1 MDSRNIICSHATAM
15 NEFLFYDL
23 KDKPALTRSLSTQ
36 IVQELGRR
44 IAAGTY
50 GQGDLLEDEG
60 TLAAR
65 YGVHRTVIRDA
76 VKILVGKGL
85 LEVRRGI
92 GTRVRPRSSWGLL
105 DDDVLAWHQSAPV
118 DRGFLQQLTDLRLV
132 IEPKAARWAA
142 ERGTAE
148 GHELIAK
155 AQARME
161 EEKGSINDFV
171 VADALFHRAVL
182 RAAGN
187 EFLLAMESAVFSAL
201 LISIRL
207 TNRDPRENEESI
219 PFHRAVTDAILA
231 RNAAEAEA
239 RMERLLADARLRLGE
254 EAGTEGRTTDPG
266 RAPETSSTNIP
277 LTADRADEG
286 ASPTGASTDP
296 SGSEWGPPRSGPP

>member
-1 MDSRNIICSHATAM
+1 M
-15 NEFLFYDL
+15 NEHLFYDL
-23 KDKPALTRSLSTQ
+23 KEKPALTRSLATQ

-44 IAAGTY
+44 IVAGAY

-60 TLAAR
+60 ALAAR
-65 YGVHRTVIRDA
+65 YQVSRSVIRDA

-92 GTRVRPRSSWGLL
+92 GTRVRSRSAWALL

-118 DRGFLQQLTDLRLV
+118 SHAFLQQLTDLRLV

-148 GHELIAK
+148 GHALIAE

-161 EEKGSINDFV
+161 QEKGSIDDFI

-182 RAAGN
+182 RAADN

-219 PFHRAVTDAILA
+219 PFHRAVADAILA
-231 RNAAEAEA
+231 RDAAEAEA

-254 EAGTEGRTTDPG
+254 EGA
-266 RAPETSSTNIP
+266 RA
-277 LTADRADEG
+277 EG
-286 ASPTGASTDP
+286 ARSP
-296 SGSEWGPPRSGPP
+296 